1 MEWRA
6 RSHNESNIT
15 GKWLHQ
21 NELQNSIGNRFVW
34 VRRGKNQKSQKIL
47 TDSSLLGSQLVKV
60 RISWGSRV
68 SGDREL
74 AIERT
79 GILNKEYIRN
89 VDCGIHVKMAC
100 STK

>member
-1 MEWRA
+1 MNFKTLLAIDLCGSGE
-6 RSHNESNIT
+6 EKI
-15 GKWLHQ
+15 K
-21 NELQNSIGNRFVW
+21 
-34 VRRGKNQKSQKIL
+34 KSQKIL

-100 STK
+100 STT